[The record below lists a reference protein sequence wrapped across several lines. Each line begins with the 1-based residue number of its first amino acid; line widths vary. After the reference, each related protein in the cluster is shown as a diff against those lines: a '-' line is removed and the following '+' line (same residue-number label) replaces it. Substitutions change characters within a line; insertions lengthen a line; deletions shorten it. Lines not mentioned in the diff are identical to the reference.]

1 MKLQFCFFILV
12 LSLVCCKHEPFEPTV
27 FVEEK
32 LIPLPDS
39 FYYEKDTLLFEKG
52 YSVQSG
58 LSNIKD
64 TSFKYTIRVSP
75 DVDNK
80 ISISQNGEILVDSTL
95 TIGTYW
101 VSVFVQTKGAN
112 KEFKD
117 VLALVCVDSIPKV
130 KISYEL
136 HVKPIFQANCSP
148 CHYDGAPRPNWLDY
162 ETAKFEI
169 DFILDRTQRTPG
181 SEGFMPNGG
190 TSQIAQKDINTFI
203 EWKKDGLLP

>member
-1 MKLQFCFFILV
+1 MF
-12 LSLVCCKHEPFEPTV
+12 CKHEPFEPSIL
-27 FVEEK
+27 VEEK
-32 LIPLPDS
+32 PISLPDS
-39 FYYEKDTLLFEKG
+39 FFYTKDTLLVKKG
-52 YSVQSG
+52 KSIQSG
-58 LSNIKD
+58 LPNIKD
-64 TSFKYTIRVSP
+64 TNYQFSIRVSP
-75 DVDNK
+75 DVGDK
-80 ISISQNGEILVDSTL
+80 ILISKQGEILVDSTL
-95 TIGTYW
+95 SVGMYW
-101 VSVFVQTKGAN
+101 VTVYVHAKLNS

-117 VLALVCVDSIPKV
+117 VLAVNCVDSIPKV

-162 ETAKFEI
+162 ETAKSEI

-190 TSQIAQKDINTFI
+190 TSQISQQEINTFK